1 MQALEHSFFKLSR
14 VLFSPELPITAQVP
28 VESQPCREEEQPL
41 PWLGHLHTERTEMK
55 HQAERVGFALCRAE
69 HRNKPQQPLVPFR
82 DTSQEKV
89 QWEKKAV

>member
-55 HQAERVGFALCRAE
+55 HQAERVGFA
-69 HRNKPQQPLVPFR
+69 V
-82 DTSQEKV
+82 SS
-89 QWEKKAV
+89 